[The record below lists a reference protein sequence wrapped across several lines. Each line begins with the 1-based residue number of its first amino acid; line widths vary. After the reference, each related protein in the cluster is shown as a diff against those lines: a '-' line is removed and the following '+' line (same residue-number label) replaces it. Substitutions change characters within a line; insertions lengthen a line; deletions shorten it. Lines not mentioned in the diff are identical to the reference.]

1 MRSEQNWQK
10 NMAQSS
16 FMTDQVYKKQE
27 TVEYEYFYQ
36 NNLNHQNNTVYYQ
49 QDDLR
54 PNMLPDFD

>member
-1 MRSEQNWQK
+1 
-10 NMAQSS
+10 MAQSS